1 MAAVDLV
8 IQDVLAKGPGDLPH
22 AMRRSDLPGGQQGIT
37 FFWGEPGNGPFF
49 RGGSGFSHIIA
60 KHGIEQVEEV
70 VETVSKGKIVRAPD
84 KPDRLFLKRGENL
97 AILKLTRDG
106 NRESWVLTGYERKKF
121 DANFNLR
128 KLTGPIFFKGK

>member
-1 MAAVDLV
+1 
-8 IQDVLAKGPGDLPH
+8 
-22 AMRRSDLPGGQQGIT
+22 
-37 FFWGEPGNGPFF
+37 
-49 RGGSGFSHIIA
+49 
-60 KHGIEQVEEV
+60 V